1 MHGKAQGAVGV
12 VGTIDAENDCKVREE
27 EEEEEMVLVSS
38 ICAGICLCSTLLT
51 VIVGSD
57 DRL

>member
-1 MHGKAQGAVGV
+1 MHGEAQGAVGV
-12 VGTIDAENDCKVREE
+12 VGTIDAENDCKVR